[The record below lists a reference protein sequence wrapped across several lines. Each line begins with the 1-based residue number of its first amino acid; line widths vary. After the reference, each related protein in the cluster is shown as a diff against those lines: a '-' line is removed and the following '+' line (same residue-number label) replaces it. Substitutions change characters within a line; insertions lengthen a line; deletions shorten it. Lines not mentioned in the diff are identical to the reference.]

1 MTLYSAAVTLILVM
15 DPLGN
20 VPVFLAVL
28 SRYSPL
34 RQAQI
39 IVRETFF
46 ALLVLMLFL
55 FFGQY
60 IMHGLNLTDSAL
72 SIAGGV
78 VLFLIAIRM
87 IFPGPKL
94 ENEDKDEEEPFLVPL
109 AIPLTAGPSALA
121 MVLLFV
127 AKQPELIWTWA
138 LAVLISAAVFLV
150 VVLSSNYLMRFLG
163 KRGLIAIER
172 LMGMI
177 LTTVAVQMFLS
188 GISNYMSLSTMP
200 M

>member
-1 MTLYSAAVTLILVM
+1 MTLYTAAVTLILVM

-20 VPVFLAVL
+20 IPVFLSVL
-28 SRYSPL
+28 RRYDAAS
-34 RQAQI
+34 QTKI
-39 IVRETFF
+39 IIRETSI
-46 ALLVLMLFL
+46 ALVVLLVFL

-60 IMHGLNLTDSAL
+60 IMHGLQLTASAL

-78 VLFLIAIRM
+78 ILFLIAIRM
-87 IFPGPKL
+87 IFPHAPS
-94 ENEDKDEEEPFLVPL
+94 EQHDEEEPFIVPL

-127 AKQPELIWTWA
+127 AQQPSLIWTWA
-138 LAVLISAAVFLV
+138 VSIVIASVVFLV
-150 VVLSSNYLMRFLG
+150 IVLSGNYLMRFLG
-163 KRGLIAIER
+163 ARGLVAIER

-188 GISNYMSLSTMP
+188 GLSEYLHTT
-200 M
+200 

>member
-1 MTLYSAAVTLILVM
+1 MTLYTAAVTLILVM

-20 VPVFLAVL
+20 IPVFLTVL
-28 SRYSPL
+28 RRYSPA
-34 RQAQI
+34 RQMQL

-46 ALLVLMLFL
+46 ALIILMLFL

-60 IMHGLNLTDSAL
+60 IMHGLQLSSSAL

-94 ENEDKDEEEPFLVPL
+94 AEDDEDEPFLVPL

-127 AKQPELIWTWA
+127 AKQPQLIWTWA
-138 LAVLISAAVFLV
+138 LSIVIASVLFLIIM
-150 VVLSSNYLMRFLG
+150 LCSNYLMRFLG
-163 KRGLIAIER
+163 KRGLIAVER

-177 LTTVAVQMFLS
+177 LTTVAVQMFLT
-188 GISNYMSLSTMP
+188 GLSTYLSASLLV
-200 M
+200 

>member
-1 MTLYSAAVTLILVM
+1 MTLYTAAVTLILVM

-20 VPVFLAVL
+20 VPVFLAIL
-28 SRYSPL
+28 RRYDSL
-34 RQAQI
+34 MQTKI
-39 IVRETFF
+39 IIRETLI
-46 ALLVLMLFL
+46 ALLVLLIFL

-60 IMHGLNLTDSAL
+60 IMHGLQLTASAL

-78 VLFLIAIRM
+78 ILFLIAIRM
-87 IFPGPKL
+87 IFPGATV
-94 ENEDKDEEEPFLVPL
+94 ETQDDDEPFIVPL

-127 AKQPELIWTWA
+127 AKQPEMIWTWA
-138 LAVLISAAVFLV
+138 ASILIASMVFLAV
-150 VVLSSNYLMRFLG
+150 VLCGNYLMRFLG

-177 LTTVAVQMFLS
+177 LTTVAVQMFLT
-188 GISNYMSLSTMP
+188 GIGEYLHVT
-200 M
+200 